1 MASND
6 EVTDGHQEAFSYAA
20 HRTSDGRVVW
30 GVGGNH
36 DPQITWESNS
46 ALLLRTRIPHTMRYQ
61 LIRCTLAGSCYR
73 VGPST
78 SDRLGVII
86 PATRRNS

>member
-1 MASND
+1 M
-6 EVTDGHQEAFSYAA
+6 
-20 HRTSDGRVVW
+20 W
-30 GVGGNH
+30 GVGGNQ
-36 DPQITWESNS
+36 DPQITWESDS
-46 ALLLRTRIPHTMRYQ
+46 ALLLRTRIAGTTMRYQ

-86 PATRRNS
+86 PASRRNS